1 MRRYL
6 LVGILASIVC
16 ESSYTVDK
24 KLDASNFL
32 DSFDFISNYDIY
44 TNGSTSYVSKHEAQ
58 LMGLVRSTESRIYLG
73 VDNGSV
79 TNVLPRGGRRSF
91 RLESHDTIDNGMI
104 IVDFEHIPANACGMW
119 PAFWLLHDSETY
131 SEIDIV
137 ESVSFLSRNE
147 ITLYTGP
154 DQCSMEARNGSGDV
168 FSTRC
173 DYRGEG
179 CGATA
184 PNGTFGDSF
193 NRNGGGV
200 LATEID
206 VTGIRVWQFARS
218 MVPESVKNE
227 SPDPNSW
234 GTPVLHFVP
243 KECDIRAAW
252 TKMKIII
259 NITFCGK
266 YAGAKAW
273 EGYTGCR
280 ARTGVETCE
289 QYVAQNPSAFD
300 DVYYLIN
307 SISTFR

>member
-1 MRRYL
+1 
-6 LVGILASIVC
+6 
-16 ESSYTVDK
+16 
-24 KLDASNFL
+24 
-32 DSFDFISNYDIY
+32 
-44 TNGSTSYVSKHEAQ
+44 
-58 LMGLVRSTESRIYLG
+58 
-73 VDNGSV
+73 
-79 TNVLPRGGRRSF
+79 
-91 RLESHDTIDNGMI
+91 
-104 IVDFEHIPANACGMW
+104 
-119 PAFWLLHDSETY
+119 
-131 SEIDIV
+131 
-137 ESVSFLSRNE
+137 
-147 ITLYTGP
+147 
-154 DQCSMEARNGSGDV
+154 MEARNGSGDV

-200 LATEID
+200 LATEVD

-252 TKMKIII
+252 TKMKIVSATRLGVHSPSDGSQII

-266 YAGAKAW
+266 YAGAEAW

>member
-1 MRRYL
+1 MLREFDAPVDVKYDGSAGRAFAVHLRL
-6 LVGILASIVC
+6 LIAQ
-16 ESSYTVDK
+16 SS
-24 KLDASNFL
+24 
-32 DSFDFISNYDIY
+32 
-44 TNGSTSYVSKHEAQ
+44 
-58 LMGLVRSTESRIYLG
+58 
-73 VDNGSV
+73 
-79 TNVLPRGGRRSF
+79 
-91 RLESHDTIDNGMI
+91 
-104 IVDFEHIPANACGMW
+104 
-119 PAFWLLHDSETY
+119 WLLHDSETY
-131 SEIDIV
+131 SEIDLV

-154 DQCSMEARNGSGDV
+154 NPCSMEARKGSGDV

-173 DYRGEG
+173 DYKGGG

-184 PNGTFGDSF
+184 PNGTFGDTF

-200 LATEID
+200 LATQID

-218 MVPESVKNE
+218 MVPENMKNE
-227 SPDPNSW
+227 NPDPNSW

-252 TKMKIII
+252 TKMKIVSHARHSEHRASDGRQVV

-266 YAGAKAW
+266 YAGAEAW

-300 DVYYLIN
+300 DVYFLIN
-307 SISTFR
+307 SIRTFR